1 MKHNFKNFSKELLVE
16 FIEGL
21 GQKPYRA
28 EQIIN
33 WIYKKLA
40 TSFEEMTDLPAG
52 LRHMLNKTAYLGNLK
67 LAQTRTSADGTR
79 KFLFKLEDGE
89 SIESVLMTNTRG
101 KNSFTLCIS
110 SQVGCS
116 LGCRFCTT
124 GMLGLKR
131 NLKAWEIADQVIS
144 VRRELG
150 PGNENN
156 APSISNI
163 VFMGMGEPFNNINE
177 VLEAL
182 RKLTE
187 LMGFSK
193 RRITVSTA
201 GMVPGLYTM
210 AEKGPIVNLAVSLN
224 ATTDSVRNMIMPV
237 NKKYPI
243 KKLLEACRKFPLAPN
258 RQITFEYIMLDSI
271 NDSEKDA
278 LRLINLLKGIRLK
291 INIIPYNKSAHHD
304 SQSKR
309 INLSFE
315 CSELKT
321 PSEKKILDFQKILLT
336 AGITAKIRKSRGAD
350 ILAACGQL
358 KAAYEQADR

>member
-1 MKHNFKNFSKELLVE
+1 MKKNFKDFSKKLLVE

-28 EQIIN
+28 GQIIN
-33 WIYKKLA
+33 WIYKKHA
-40 TSFEEMTDLPAG
+40 TSFDEMTDLPAA
-52 LRHMLNKTAYLGNLK
+52 LRNMLNKKAYLGNLQ
-67 LAQTRTSADGTR
+67 LSQTRISADGTR
-79 KFLFKLEDGE
+79 KFLFELEDGE

-124 GMLGLKR
+124 GMLGLRR
-131 NLKAWEIADQVIS
+131 NLKAWEIVDQVIS

-150 PGNENN
+150 SGNEKNV
-156 APSISNI
+156 PSISNI

-177 VLEAL
+177 ALEAL

-201 GMVPGLYTM
+201 GVVPGLYTM
-210 AEKGPIVNLAVSLN
+210 AEKGPIVNLAISLN

-237 NKKYPI
+237 NRKYPI
-243 KKLLEACRKFPLAPN
+243 NKLLGACRKFPLAPN
-258 RQITFEYIMLDSI
+258 RQITFEYIMLNGI
-271 NDSEKDA
+271 NDSAEDA
-278 LRLINLLKGIRLK
+278 LRLIKLLKGIRSK
-291 INIIPYNKSAHHD
+291 VNIITYNESAYHD

-309 INLSFE
+309 INLSSE
-315 CSELKT
+315 CSKLKT
-321 PSEKKILDFQKILLT
+321 PSEKKILDFQKILLSK
-336 AGITAKIRKSRGAD
+336 GMTAKIRKSRGAD
-350 ILAACGQL
+350 ISAACGQL
-358 KAAYEQADR
+358 KASYEQADR